1 MVDITDIKRLAKE
14 IENKY
19 DLNYYEILQRY
30 MFERVLERISV
41 SKYQD
46 NFILKGG
53 LLLSAM
59 FGIGN
64 RMTKDMDATITGI
77 DVSKD
82 KMLKVLNEI
91 LSINLKDGV
100 KFDVVDITD
109 IREDD
114 EYGGNKYH
122 IVGKLQ
128 SLKVNLEID
137 ISTGDKV
144 TPRELKY
151 KYPLIF
157 EDRTIMI
164 SSYNIETILAEKI
177 ETVLRRGVFNS
188 RMKDFYDIYYFLTK
202 LRKEIDINVLKEAMD
217 NTFTKRN
224 SFEYLNDYEQIID
237 SIIGNERI
245 KKLWNIYSNKYKYAN
260 GININKIL
268 NLLKEIIKE
277 LDDDKLYT
285 IKEIYEKNVKSI

>member
-19 DLNYYEILQRY
+19 DLNYYEMLQRY

-59 FGIGN
+59 FGIDN

-77 DVSKD
+77 DASKD

-177 ETVLRRGVFNS
+177 ETVLRRGSFNS

-202 LRKEIDINVLKEAMD
+202 LRKEIDINILKEAVD
-217 NTFTKRN
+217 NTFSKRD

-237 SIIGNERI
+237 SIIGNERLER
-245 KKLWNIYSNKYKYAN
+245 LWNIYSNKYKYAN
-260 GININKIL
+260 GIDIDEIL
-268 NLLKEIIKE
+268 NLLKDIIKE
-277 LDDDKLYT
+277 LDLEV
-285 IKEIYEKNVKSI
+285 IAV

>member
-1 MVDITDIKRLAKE
+1 MVDITDIKWLAKE
-14 IENKY
+14 MENKY

-41 SKYQD
+41 SNYQD

-91 LSINLKDGV
+91 LSINLKDAV

-164 SSYNIETILAEKI
+164 TSYNIETILAEKI

-188 RMKDFYDIYYFLTK
+188 RMKDFYDICYFLTK
-202 LRKEIDINVLKEAMD
+202 LRKDIDINILKEAVD

-224 SFEYLNDYEQIID
+224 SFEYLNDYEQIIN

-245 KKLWNIYSNKYKYAN
+245 EKLWNIYSNKYKYSN
-260 GININKIL
+260 GIDITEIL
-268 NLLKEIIKE
+268 NLLKDIINE
-277 LDDDKLYT
+277 VESALAT
-285 IKEIYEKNVKSI
+285 A

>member
-1 MVDITDIKRLAKE
+1 M
-14 IENKY
+14 ENKY

-41 SKYQD
+41 SNYQD
-46 NFILKGG
+46 NFILKGR

-64 RMTKDMDATITGI
+64 RMTKDMDAAITGI

-164 SSYNIETILAEKI
+164 TSYNI

-202 LRKEIDINVLKEAMD
+202 LRKDIDINILKEAVD

-224 SFEYLNDYEQIID
+224 SFEYLNDYEQIIN

-245 KKLWNIYSNKYKYAN
+245 EKLWNIYSNKYKYAN
-260 GININKIL
+260 GIDITEIL
-268 NLLKEIIKE
+268 NLLKDIINE
-277 LDDDKLYT
+277 VESALAT
-285 IKEIYEKNVKSI
+285 A

>member
-109 IREDD
+109 IREDG

-217 NTFTKRN
+217 NTFTKRD

-237 SIIGNERI
+237 SIICNERI
-245 KKLWNIYSNKYKYAN
+245 EKLWNIYSNKYKYAS
-260 GININKIL
+260 GIDITEIL
-268 NLLKEIIKE
+268 NLLKGIIKE
-277 LDDDKLYT
+277 LDL
-285 IKEIYEKNVKSI
+285 EIVAA

>member
-1 MVDITDIKRLAKE
+1 MVDITDIKILAKE

-30 MFERVLERISV
+30 MFERILERISV
-41 SKYQD
+41 SNYQD

-77 DVSKD
+77 DVLKD

-109 IREDD
+109 IRGDD

-157 EDRTIMI
+157 ENRTIII

-202 LRKEIDINVLKEAMD
+202 LRKDININILKEAVD

-245 KKLWNIYSNKYKYAN
+245 EKLWNVYSNKYKYAN
-260 GININKIL
+260 DIDINEIL
-268 NLLKEIIKE
+268 NLLKSIINEVKLE
-277 LDDDKLYT
+277 LVT
-285 IKEIYEKNVKSI
+285 V

>member
-59 FGIGN
+59 FGIDN

-100 KFDVVDITD
+100 KFDVIDITD

-202 LRKEIDINVLKEAMD
+202 LRKEININILKDAVD
-217 NTFTKRN
+217 NTFTKRD

-237 SIIGNERI
+237 SIIGNERLE
-245 KKLWNIYSNKYKYAN
+245 KLWNIYSNKYKYAN
-260 GININKIL
+260 GIDINEIL
-268 NLLKEIIKE
+268 NLLKDIIKE
-277 LDDDKLYT
+277 LDLEV
-285 IKEIYEKNVKSI
+285 IAV

>member
-1 MVDITDIKRLAKE
+1 MVDITEIKRLTKE

-59 FGIGN
+59 FGIDN

-100 KFDVVDITD
+100 KFDVIDITD

-202 LRKEIDINVLKEAMD
+202 LRKEIDINILKKAVD
-217 NTFTKRN
+217 NTFTKRD

-237 SIIGNERI
+237 SIIGNERLE
-245 KKLWNIYSNKYKYAN
+245 KLWDIYNNKYKYAN
-260 GININKIL
+260 GIDINEVL
-268 NLLKEIIKE
+268 NLLKDIIKE
-277 LDDDKLYT
+277 LDL
-285 IKEIYEKNVKSI
+285 EVVAV

>member
-1 MVDITDIKRLAKE
+1 MWRSWWNGRYNRYKKRLAKE
-14 IENKY
+14 MENKY

-41 SKYQD
+41 SNYQD

-164 SSYNIETILAEKI
+164 TSYNI
-177 ETVLRRGVFNS
+177 ETVLRRGVFNN

-202 LRKEIDINVLKEAMD
+202 LRKDIDINILKEAVD

-224 SFEYLNDYEQIID
+224 SFEYLNDYEQIIN

-245 KKLWNIYSNKYKYAN
+245 EKLWNIYSNKYKYAN
-260 GININKIL
+260 GIDITEIL
-268 NLLKEIIKE
+268 NLLKDIINE
-277 LDDDKLYT
+277 VESALAT
-285 IKEIYEKNVKSI
+285 A

>member
-19 DLNYYEILQRY
+19 NLNYYEILQRY

-41 SKYQD
+41 SRYQD

-59 FGIGN
+59 FGIDN

-77 DVSKD
+77 DISKN

-157 EDRTIMI
+157 EDRTIII

-202 LRKEIDINVLKEAMD
+202 LRKDIDINILKEAV
-217 NTFTKRN
+217 NHTFTKRN

-237 SIIGNERI
+237 SIIGNERLE
-245 KKLWNIYSNKYKYAN
+245 KLWNIYSNKYKYAN
-260 GININKIL
+260 GININEIL
-268 NLLKEIIKE
+268 NLLKDIIK
-277 LDDDKLYT
+277 KLNLEEFKREYD
-285 IKEIYEKNVKSI
+285 INV

>member
-1 MVDITDIKRLAKE
+1 MVDITDIKILAKE

-30 MFERVLERISV
+30 MFERILERISV
-41 SKYQD
+41 SNYQD

-64 RMTKDMDATITGI
+64 RVTKDMDATITGI

-91 LSINLKDGV
+91 LSINLKDDV

-109 IREDD
+109 IRGDD

-157 EDRTIMI
+157 ENRTIII

-202 LRKEIDINVLKEAMD
+202 LRKDININILKEAVD

-245 KKLWNIYSNKYKYAN
+245 EKLWNVYSNKYKYAN
-260 GININKIL
+260 DIDINEIL
-268 NLLKEIIKE
+268 NLLKSIINEVKLE
-277 LDDDKLYT
+277 LVT
-285 IKEIYEKNVKSI
+285 V

>member
-14 IENKY
+14 MENKY

-41 SKYQD
+41 SNYQD

-82 KMLKVLNEI
+82 KRLKVLNEI

-164 SSYNIETILAEKI
+164 TSYNIETILAEKI
-177 ETVLRRGVFNS
+177 ETVLWRGVFNS

-202 LRKEIDINVLKEAMD
+202 LRKDIDINILKEAVD

-224 SFEYLNDYEQIID
+224 SFEYLNDYEQIIN

-245 KKLWNIYSNKYKYAN
+245 EKLWNIYSNKYKYSN
-260 GININKIL
+260 GIDITEIL
-268 NLLKEIIKE
+268 NLLKDIINE
-277 LDDDKLYT
+277 VESALAT
-285 IKEIYEKNVKSI
+285 A

>member
-1 MVDITDIKRLAKE
+1 MVDITDIKILAKE

-30 MFERVLERISV
+30 MFERILERISV
-41 SKYQD
+41 SNYQD

-64 RMTKDMDATITGI
+64 RVTKDMDATITGI

-91 LSINLKDGV
+91 LSINLKDDV

-109 IREDD
+109 IRGDD

-157 EDRTIMI
+157 ENRTIII

-202 LRKEIDINVLKEAMD
+202 LRKDININILKEAVN

-245 KKLWNIYSNKYKYAN
+245 EKLWNVYSNKYKYAN
-260 GININKIL
+260 DIDINEIL
-268 NLLKEIIKE
+268 NLLKSIINEVKLE
-277 LDDDKLYT
+277 LVT
-285 IKEIYEKNVKSI
+285 V

>member
-1 MVDITDIKRLAKE
+1 MVDITDIKRLARE

-59 FGIGN
+59 FGIDN

-77 DVSKD
+77 DVSKV

-100 KFDVVDITD
+100 KFDVIDITD

-188 RMKDFYDIYYFLTK
+188 RMKDFYDMYYFLTK
-202 LRKEIDINVLKEAMD
+202 LRKEIDINILKEAVD
-217 NTFTKRN
+217 NTFTKRD

-237 SIIGNERI
+237 SIIGNERLER
-245 KKLWNIYSNKYKYAN
+245 LWNIYSNKYKYAN
-260 GININKIL
+260 GIDINEIL
-268 NLLKEIIKE
+268 NLLKDIIKE
-277 LDDDKLYT
+277 LNL
-285 IKEIYEKNVKSI
+285 EVVVV

>member
-1 MVDITDIKRLAKE
+1 MVDITNIKRLAKE
-14 IENKY
+14 IETKY

-30 MFERVLERISV
+30 MFERILERISV
-41 SKYQD
+41 SNYQD

-59 FGIGN
+59 FGVDN
-64 RMTKDMDATITGI
+64 RMTKDMDATITGL

-91 LSINLKDGV
+91 LSIDLKDGV

-114 EYGGNKYH
+114 EYSGNKYH
-122 IVGKLQ
+122 IVGRLQ

-157 EDRTIMI
+157 ENRTIMI

-177 ETVLRRGVFNS
+177 ETILRRGVFNS

-202 LRKEIDINVLKEAMD
+202 LRKEIDINILKEAVD
-217 NTFTKRN
+217 STFTKRD
-224 SFEYLNDYEQIID
+224 SFAYLNDYEQIID
-237 SIIGNERI
+237 SIIGNERLE
-245 KKLWNIYSNKYKYAN
+245 KLWNIYSNKYKYAN
-260 GININKIL
+260 GIDIKEIL
-268 NLLKEIIKE
+268 NLLKEMIKE
-277 LDDDKLYT
+277 LALEGVT
-285 IKEIYEKNVKSI
+285 V

>member
-91 LSINLKDGV
+91 LSINLKDDV

-202 LRKEIDINVLKEAMD
+202 LRKDIDINVLKEAMD

-224 SFEYLNDYEQIID
+224 SFEYLKDYEQIID

-245 KKLWNIYSNKYKYAN
+245 EKLWNIYSNKYKYAS
-260 GININKIL
+260 GIDITEIL
-268 NLLKEIIKE
+268 NILKDIIKE
-277 LDDDKLYT
+277 LNLEDSF
-285 IKEIYEKNVKSI
+285 V

>member
-59 FGIGN
+59 FGIDN

-177 ETVLRRGVFNS
+177 ETVLRRGSFNS

-202 LRKEIDINVLKEAMD
+202 LRKEIDINILKEAVD
-217 NTFTKRN
+217 NTFTKRD

-237 SIIGNERI
+237 SIIGNERLER
-245 KKLWNIYSNKYKYAN
+245 LWNIYSNKYKYAN
-260 GININKIL
+260 GIDINEIL
-268 NLLKEIIKE
+268 NLLKDIIKE
-277 LDDDKLYT
+277 LNL
-285 IKEIYEKNVKSI
+285 EVVVV

>member
-1 MVDITDIKRLAKE
+1 MVDISDIKRLAKE
-14 IENKY
+14 IEIKY

-30 MFERVLERISV
+30 MFERVLERISL
-41 SKYQD
+41 SKYHD

-59 FGIGN
+59 FGIDN

-91 LSINLKDGV
+91 LNINLNDGV
-100 KFDVVDITD
+100 KFDVVNITD

-144 TPRELKY
+144 TPKELKY

-177 ETVLRRGVFNS
+177 ETILRRGTFNS
-188 RMKDFYDIYYFLTK
+188 RMKDFYDVYYFLTK
-202 LRKEIDINVLKEAMD
+202 LRKDMDINILKEAVD
-217 NTFTKRN
+217 NTFTKRD
-224 SFEYLNDYEQIID
+224 SFEYLSDFEKIID

-245 KKLWNIYSNKYKYAN
+245 EKLWNIYSNKYKYAN
-260 GININKIL
+260 GIDINEIL
-268 NLLKEIIKE
+268 NLLKGIIKE
-277 LDDDKLYT
+277 LNL
-285 IKEIYEKNVKSI
+285 

>member
-1 MVDITDIKRLAKE
+1 M
-14 IENKY
+14 
-19 DLNYYEILQRY
+19 
-30 MFERVLERISV
+30 
-41 SKYQD
+41 
-46 NFILKGG
+46 
-53 LLLSAM
+53 
-59 FGIGN
+59 
-64 RMTKDMDATITGI
+64 
-77 DVSKD
+77 
-82 KMLKVLNEI
+82 
-91 LSINLKDGV
+91 
-100 KFDVVDITD
+100 VDITD

-144 TPRELKY
+144 TPWELKY

-164 SSYNIETILAEKI
+164 NSYNVETI
-177 ETVLRRGVFNS
+177 LRRGVFNS

-245 KKLWNIYSNKYKYAN
+245 EKLWNIYSNKYKYAN
-260 GININKIL
+260 GIDINEIL
-268 NLLKEIIKE
+268 NLLKDIIKE
-277 LDDDKLYT
+277 LYFDLVT
-285 IKEIYEKNVKSI
+285 V

>member
-30 MFERVLERISV
+30 MFGRVLERISI

-59 FGIGN
+59 FGIDN

-91 LSINLKDGV
+91 LSLNLKDGV

-202 LRKEIDINVLKEAMD
+202 IRKEIDLNILKEAID
-217 NTFTKRN
+217 NTFSKRN

-237 SIIGNERI
+237 SIIGNERLEN
-245 KKLWNIYSNKYKYAN
+245 LWNIYSNKYKYAN
-260 GININKIL
+260 GIDINEIL
-268 NLLKEIIKE
+268 DLLRGIIKE
-277 LDDDKLYT
+277 LDL
-285 IKEIYEKNVKSI
+285 EVVSV

>member
-1 MVDITDIKRLAKE
+1 MVDITDIKILAKE

-30 MFERVLERISV
+30 MFERILERISV
-41 SKYQD
+41 SNYQD

-91 LSINLKDGV
+91 LSINLKDDV

-109 IREDD
+109 IRGDD

-157 EDRTIMI
+157 ENRTIII

-202 LRKEIDINVLKEAMD
+202 LRKDININILKEAVN

-245 KKLWNIYSNKYKYAN
+245 EKLWNVYSNKYKYAN
-260 GININKIL
+260 DIDINEIL
-268 NLLKEIIKE
+268 NLLKSIINEVKLE
-277 LDDDKLYT
+277 LVT
-285 IKEIYEKNVKSI
+285 V

>member
-14 IENKY
+14 IENKNY
-19 DLNYYEILQRY
+19 LNYYEILQRY

-41 SKYQD
+41 SNYQD

-91 LSINLKDGV
+91 LSIDLKDGV
-100 KFDVVDITD
+100 TFDVVDITD

-157 EDRTIMI
+157 ENRTIII

-202 LRKEIDINVLKEAMD
+202 LRKEIDIKNKKKAVN

-224 SFEYLNDYEQIID
+224 SVEYLNDYEQIIN
-237 SIIGNERI
+237 SIVGNERLE
-245 KKLWNIYSNKYKYAN
+245 KLWNIYSNKYKYAN
-260 GININKIL
+260 GININEIL
-268 NLLKEIIKE
+268 FLLKNIIKE
-277 LDDDKLYT
+277 L
-285 IKEIYEKNVKSI
+285 EIAS

>member
-14 IENKY
+14 MENKY

-41 SKYQD
+41 SNYQD

-164 SSYNIETILAEKI
+164 TSYNIETILAEKI

-202 LRKEIDINVLKEAMD
+202 LRKEIDINILKEAV
-217 NTFTKRN
+217 NHTFTKRN

-237 SIIGNERI
+237 SIIGNERLE
-245 KKLWNIYSNKYKYAN
+245 KLWNIYSNKYKYAN
-260 GININKIL
+260 GININEIL
-268 NLLKEIIKE
+268 NLLKDIIK
-277 LDDDKLYT
+277 KLNLEEFKREYD
-285 IKEIYEKNVKSI
+285 INV

>member
-14 IENKY
+14 MENKY

-77 DVSKD
+77 DVSKN

-157 EDRTIMI
+157 EDRTIII

-202 LRKEIDINVLKEAMD
+202 LRKEIDINILKEAV
-217 NTFTKRN
+217 NHTFTKRN

-237 SIIGNERI
+237 SIIGNERLE
-245 KKLWNIYSNKYKYAN
+245 KLWNIYSNKYKYAN
-260 GININKIL
+260 GININEIL
-268 NLLKEIIKE
+268 NLLKDIIK
-277 LDDDKLYT
+277 KLNLEEFKREYD
-285 IKEIYEKNVKSI
+285 INV

>member
-30 MFERVLERISV
+30 MFERVLERISL

-59 FGIGN
+59 FGIDN

-91 LSINLKDGV
+91 LSINLKDGI

-137 ISTGDKV
+137 ISTGDRV
-144 TPRELKY
+144 TPKELKY

-157 EDRTIMI
+157 EDRTIII

-202 LRKEIDINVLKEAMD
+202 LRKEIDINILKEAVD
-217 NTFTKRN
+217 NTFSKRD
-224 SFEYLNDYEQIID
+224 SFEYLNDYQQIID
-237 SIIGNERI
+237 SIIGNERLER
-245 KKLWNIYSNKYKYAN
+245 LWNIYSNKYKYAN
-260 GININKIL
+260 SIDINEIL
-268 NLLKEIIKE
+268 NLLKDIIKE
-277 LDDDKLYT
+277 LDL
-285 IKEIYEKNVKSI
+285 EVVVV

>member
-1 MVDITDIKRLAKE
+1 MVDISDIKRLAKE
-14 IENKY
+14 IEIKY

-41 SKYQD
+41 SKYHD

-59 FGIGN
+59 FGIDN

-91 LSINLKDGV
+91 LSINLNDGV
-100 KFDVVDITD
+100 KFDVVNITD

-144 TPRELKY
+144 TPKELKY

-177 ETVLRRGVFNS
+177 ETILRRGTFNS
-188 RMKDFYDIYYFLTK
+188 RMKDFYDVYYFLTK
-202 LRKEIDINVLKEAMD
+202 LRKDMDINILKEAVD
-217 NTFTKRN
+217 NTFTKRD
-224 SFEYLNDYEQIID
+224 SFEYLSDFEQIID

-245 KKLWNIYSNKYKYAN
+245 EKLWNIYSNKYKYAN
-260 GININKIL
+260 GIDINEIL
-268 NLLKEIIKE
+268 NLLKGIIKE
-277 LDDDKLYT
+277 LNL
-285 IKEIYEKNVKSI
+285 

>member
-1 MVDITDIKRLAKE
+1 MVDISDIKRLAKE
-14 IENKY
+14 IEIKY

-41 SKYQD
+41 SKYHD

-59 FGIGN
+59 FGIDN

-91 LSINLKDGV
+91 LSINLNDGV
-100 KFDVVDITD
+100 KFDVVNITD

-144 TPRELKY
+144 TPKELKY

-177 ETVLRRGVFNS
+177 ETILRRGTFNS
-188 RMKDFYDIYYFLTK
+188 RMKDFYDVYYFLTK
-202 LRKEIDINVLKEAMD
+202 LRKDMDINILKEAVD
-217 NTFTKRN
+217 NTFTKRD
-224 SFEYLNDYEQIID
+224 SFEYLSDFEQIID

-245 KKLWNIYSNKYKYAN
+245 EKLWNIYSNKYKYAN
-260 GININKIL
+260 GIDINEIL
-268 NLLKEIIKE
+268 NLLKAIIKE
-277 LDDDKLYT
+277 LIL
-285 IKEIYEKNVKSI
+285 